1 LAIVGVRKIMTS
13 IIARAQRRRRFW
25 RAGVG
30 TACALALAL
39 AAAQAPVALAASG
52 QTGSLTGHLTAPGAG
67 SSTMVPVAGITVTAT
82 APTGTTYGAST
93 AADGFYELD
102 QLPAPASY
110 TVSFTP
116 SSGQPRTLTGVAVA
130 AGTNTTA
137 DTALN
142 QPVATITGTVTDR
155 RHRALPGMPVG
166 LSSGASIS
174 CPAGTICGPSTTSG
188 ADGTYTLSV
197 APGSYELHAL
207 DAGHDVDV
215 QPVFGVAGA
224 QTNANVHLAAP
235 SVPAGAAP
243 AHAARDLRWLNA
255 ERQRAGLP
263 AGVGLDPRWALE
275 CAAHDAYERANDVLS
290 QTENPQ
296 ATGASTGGAW
306 AGLVSVLAQSRWTR
320 AADPWQSAPIH
331 LMQLFTPSLSVIGI
345 DDSGGLQC
353 ATTYPGLLQTP
364 VSSDTVTTYPA
375 DGARGVPP
383 REVAR
388 EAPFVPGQFVG
399 IPAGQAAG
407 RELFVYL
414 NQSGQ
419 TGQAQVKVTRAALTL
434 NGRAVALRWVDNG
447 TRTVGR
453 YLTGA
458 ILIPVRPLRA
468 RRTYRA
474 SVVVQDRSG
483 TLTHSWSFTT
493 AGA

>member
-1 LAIVGVRKIMTS
+1 MTS
-13 IIARAQRRRRFW
+13 IIARAQRRRRSW

-30 TACALALAL
+30 IGCALALAL
-39 AAAQAPVALAASG
+39 APPALAASG
-52 QTGSLTGHLTAPGAG
+52 QTGSLTGHLTAPGAD

-82 APTGTTYGAST
+82 GPTGTTYGAST

-110 TVSFTP
+110 TVTFTP
-116 SSGQPRTLTGVAVA
+116 SSGQPHALAAVGVA

-137 DTALN
+137 DGTLD
-142 QPVATITGTVTDR
+142 QPVATITGTVADQH
-155 RHRALPGMPVG
+155 HRVLPGMPVG
-166 LSSGASIS
+166 LSSIPSMS

-197 APGSYELHAL
+197 VPGSYELEAL
-207 DAGHDVDV
+207 DAGHDIDV
-215 QPVFGVAGA
+215 QPVSGVAGA
-224 QTNANVHLAAP
+224 QTNANVHLAAA

-263 AGVGLDPRWALE
+263 AGVVLNPRWALE
-275 CAAHDAYERANDVLS
+275 CAAHDAYERANGVLS
-290 QTENPQ
+290 HTENPQ
-296 ATGASTGGAW
+296 ATGASAGGAW

-320 AADPWQSAPIH
+320 AADPWQSAPIP
-331 LMQLFTPSLSVIGI
+331 LMQLFTPSLSVIGL
-345 DDSGGLQC
+345 DDNGGLQC
-353 ATTYPGLLQTP
+353 ATPYPGLLRIP
-364 VSSDTVTTYPA
+364 VGSDTLTTYPA

-383 REVAR
+383 RELAR

-419 TGQAQVKVTRAALTL
+419 TSQAQVKVTRATL
-434 NGRAVALRWVDNG
+434 SLSGRAVGLRWVDNS

-474 SVVVQDRSG
+474 TVVVQDRSG

-493 AGA
+493 GG